1 MAENEQRS
9 FVLYYSDYDL
19 IEQLDN
25 NQRAAL
31 LDAVFS
37 LGEKCDMPELDP
49 LTKMAYTAISRGIL
63 ENRKKWEA
71 TKRSRSEA
79 GKKGGRPKKEKTET
93 VENEEIIVD
102 LDIDEHVEQQ
112 ESEPRQVP
120 YQDVMRIYN
129 STCVSYPKC
138 KTMSEARKKAIRAR
152 FNNGYTLDDFQ
163 ELFEKAEK
171 SSFLRG
177 SNNNNWAAN
186 FDWLIKDANM
196 AKVLDGNYDDK
207 KNEVN
212 YYDVEDDIEYPF

>member
-25 NQRAAL
+25 NQKAAL

-63 ENRKKWEA
+63 ENRKKWEE
-71 TKRSRSEA
+71 TRRKRSEA
-79 GKKGGRPKKEKTET
+79 GKKGGSHKKTEKEIEE
-93 VENEEIIVD
+93 VVNEEIEDV
-102 LDIDEHVEQQ
+102 VEQQ
-112 ESEPRQVP
+112 ESESHQVP

-152 FNNGYTLDDFQ
+152 FNNGYTLDDFK

-177 SNNNNWAAN
+177 SNNNNWSAN

-207 KNEVN
+207 KNEVS

>member
-25 NQRAAL
+25 NQKAAL

-37 LGEKCDMPELDP
+37 LGEKCDMPDLDP

-63 ENRKKWEA
+63 ENRKKWEE
-71 TKRSRSEA
+71 TRRKRSEA
-79 GKKGGRPKKEKTET
+79 GKKGGSHKKTEKE
-93 VENEEIIVD
+93 VEEDVNEEIEDV
-102 LDIDEHVEQQ
+102 VEQQ
-112 ESEPRQVP
+112 ENESHQVP
-120 YQDVMRIYN
+120 YQEVMRLYN
-129 STCVSYPKC
+129 NTCVSYPRC

-152 FNNGYTLDDFQ
+152 FNAGYTLDDFK

-177 SNNNNWAAN
+177 SNGNNWSAN
-186 FDWLIKDANM
+186 LDWLIKDANM

-207 KNEVN
+207 TT
-212 YYDVEDDIEYPF
+212 YSDPDRDDSLDAILF